1 MVVETEISLSVFP
14 QEMDETN
21 QIEYCLPKGLVGE
34 VLLSIMEPENN
45 VYGG

>member
-1 MVVETEISLSVFP
+1 MVVETELSFPGFP
-14 QEMDETN
+14 QEMNETN

-45 VYGG
+45 VY